1 MKNKWYIIF
10 ITGFALFSM
19 FFGSGNLVFPLIA
32 GQGSGGAVA
41 AASFG
46 FLITGV
52 LVPFLGVFAMM
63 LYKGDLANFFSCFG
77 KKATF
82 WFSLFALAIMG
93 PFGVLAR
100 CLTVA
105 YGSLRF
111 LLPDLTLPLTSWL
124 LCGIIFLLTIN
135 RSKIITVLGS
145 YLTPLLLG
153 TLFFIA
159 FYGLKD
165 GTWPEVAEYNPWFA
179 LKLGFFQGYQ
189 TMDLLA
195 AFFFSTFILKYL
207 EKVKGIENQPAHN
220 LKFFI
225 QSSFIGAVVLA
236 IVYVGLIVIGGKHAL
251 LLADVPPQEMLGA
264 IALAT
269 LGPMAAPIV
278 CIAVVLACMTTAIV
292 LTSLFADFLH
302 KEIAPNKVSHTAA
315 LLITLGISFFVS
327 TLDFAGIAKILGP
340 ILEAIYPSLIILTV
354 VNIVH
359 KLLGFRRSHWPITIA
374 LAAKLC
380 I

>member
-225 QSSFIGAVVLA
+225 QSSFIGATVLA